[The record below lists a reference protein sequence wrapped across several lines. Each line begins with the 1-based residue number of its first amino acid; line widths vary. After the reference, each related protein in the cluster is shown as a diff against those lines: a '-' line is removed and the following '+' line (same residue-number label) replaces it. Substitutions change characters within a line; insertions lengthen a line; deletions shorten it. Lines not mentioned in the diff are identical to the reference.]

1 MQKLTLE
8 KGIFLV
14 SEPFLPDPNF
24 KRTVVLL
31 TEHDED
37 GSIGFV
43 LNRKTNLVLNDV
55 LEDFPEF
62 PAPLYM
68 GGPVEQN
75 TLHYV
80 HLAHHNIPGSK
91 PVLPGLNWGGD
102 FEIIKELVASG
113 VMHLNDIR
121 FFIGYSG
128 WSVAQLEAE
137 MDEKAWI
144 LSPADSAMVMQEP
157 DSDLWKEVLSKMG
170 QQFKLMANYPD
181 DPRLN

>member
-1 MQKLTLE
+1 MEKLKLE
-8 KGIFLV
+8 KGILLV

-24 KRTVVLL
+24 KRSVVVL
-31 TEHDED
+31 TEHDEE

-62 PAPLYM
+62 PAPLYL

-75 TLHYV
+75 TLHYL
-80 HLAHHNIPGSK
+80 HAAHHHIPGSK
-91 PVLPGLNWGGD
+91 PLVPGINWGGD
-102 FEIIKELVASG
+102 FAVVRDLVESGSLPIDEIK
-113 VMHLNDIR
+113 

-128 WSVAQLEAE
+128 WSAAQLEDE
-137 MDEKAWI
+137 FNEKAWI
-144 LSPADSAMVMQEP
+144 LARANESLVLSEADE
-157 DSDLWKEVLSKMG
+157 DLWKVVLKGMG
-170 QQFKLMANYPD
+170 RTYQLMANYPD